1 MMGIS
6 QIALFLIA
14 VTIFYIFFKK
24 LFSGDYPK
32 RGIDYEAKLPDEQ
45 IGGISRPDKIFTEP
59 KVEKSR
65 LGELLEMADDS
76 LAKEDFEDAKKAIL
90 SALILD
96 ENNVE
101 VLQRAGF
108 VSIQEEDF
116 NQAVVYYEKIIALE
130 PKNDLAFGS
139 LANTYH
145 KLGEDDKAIETHK
158 RAISLDA
165 HYAPH
170 FFNYANT
177 LYDLGKLD
185 EAKQNYQK
193 ALELDDGLQEAQAM
207 IDKIDS
213 KEA

>member
-1 MMGIS
+1 MGIS

-45 IGGISRPDKIFTEP
+45 IGGISRPDKIFAEP

-65 LGELLEMADDS
+65 LDNLLEMADDS
-76 LAKEDFEDAKKAIL
+76 LTKEDFEDAKKAIL

-130 PKNDLAFGS
+130 PKNDLALGS
-139 LANTYH
+139 LANAYH
-145 KLGEDDKAIETHK
+145 KLGQDDKAIETHK

>member
-1 MMGIS
+1 MSIA

-32 RGIDYEAKLPDEQ
+32 RGVDYEAKLPDEQ
-45 IGGISRPDKIFTEP
+45 IGGISRPDKIFVEP

-65 LGELLEMADDS
+65 LDELLKMADDS

-108 VSIQEEDF
+108 ISIQEEDF
-116 NQAVVYYEKIIALE
+116 SQAVVYYEKIIALE
-130 PKNDLAFGS
+130 PKNDLALGS

-145 KLGEDDKAIETHK
+145 KLGEDEKAIEIHK
-158 RAISLDA
+158 KAISLDP

-193 ALELDDGLQEAQAM
+193 ALEFDDGLEEAQVM

>member
-1 MMGIS
+1 MSIA

-32 RGIDYEAKLPDEQ
+32 RGVDYEAKLPDEQ
-45 IGGISRPDKIFTEP
+45 IGGISRPDKIFAEP

-65 LGELLEMADDS
+65 LDELLKMADDS

-108 VSIQEEDF
+108 ISIQEEDF
-116 NQAVVYYEKIIALE
+116 SQAVVYYEKIIALE
-130 PKNDLAFGS
+130 PKNDLALGS

-145 KLGEDDKAIETHK
+145 KLGEDEKAIEIHK
-158 RAISLDA
+158 KAISLDP

-193 ALELDDGLQEAQAM
+193 ALEFDDGLEEAQVM